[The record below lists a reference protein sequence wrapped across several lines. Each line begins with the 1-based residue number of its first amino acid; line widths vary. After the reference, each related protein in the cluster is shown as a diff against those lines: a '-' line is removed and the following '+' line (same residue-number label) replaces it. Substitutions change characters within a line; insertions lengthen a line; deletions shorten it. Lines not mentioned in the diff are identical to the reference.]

1 MTAND
6 PTANRTLDGGARR
19 LATALAISTLLGAA
33 IATGAAPTDDEAA
46 KRARPL
52 ELEIVENG
60 TKFTVDETPAFPD
73 GLPGFGAE
81 FVTVGYIYPAGTI
94 QGTNGV
100 LPDGSP
106 EFPDKVIGHW
116 TCRGFHV
123 GDGAHTATGPIV
135 VTHQILDLGS
145 NPGDEAIMS
154 DGFELA
160 DVGTQIHRAI
170 VGGTGPYAKARG
182 EQLQT
187 LVAFPNN
194 AGGVSLRQTVEITK

>member
-1 MTAND
+1 MT
-6 PTANRTLDGGARR
+6 TKHTL
-19 LATALAISTLLGAA
+19 TALLTALGVVVLIGTAM
-33 IATGAAPTDDEAA
+33 ATDSE
-46 KRARPL
+46 RAGRRTI

-60 TKFTVDETPAFPD
+60 TRFTVDETPAFPD
-73 GLPGFGAE
+73 GLPAFGAE

-106 EFPDKVIGHW
+106 EFPDKVIGSW

-123 GDGAHTATGPIV
+123 GDGAHTVTGPIV
-135 VTHQILDLGS
+135 VTHQILDLGA

-154 DGFELA
+154 DGYELA
-160 DVGTQIHRAI
+160 DVGRQIHRAI
-170 VGGTGPYAKARG
+170 VGGTGPFAKARG
-182 EQLQT
+182 EQVQA

-194 AGGVSLRQTVEITK
+194 AGGVSLRVTLEVSK